1 MDELVKMVLDET
13 HEKMEKSIKHLENEL
28 MRIRA
33 GKADTHIVDGIMV
46 DYYGVMTP
54 LPQVSNIGT
63 PDAKTVMIQPWDKS
77 MINPIE
83 KAIMQANIGI
93 TPENNG
99 EIIRLSI
106 PPLTEERRRDLVK
119 QVKHEGEDT
128 KIGIRNARR
137 DANDELKS
145 LQKEEGL
152 PEDEQKNGESE
163 VQKLTDQYIEKIEK
177 DIQAKEADIMTV

>member
-1 MDELVKMVLDET
+1 MDELVTMVLDDAR
-13 HEKMEKSIKHLENEL
+13 EKMDKSIEHLENEL
-28 MRIRA
+28 LSIRA
-33 GKADTHIVDGIMV
+33 GKASPRILDGIMV

-54 LPQVSNIGT
+54 LSQVSNIGT
-63 PDAKTVMIQPWDKS
+63 PDAKSVTIQPWDKN
-77 MINPIE
+77 MIHPIE
-83 KAIMQANIGI
+83 KSIMQANIGI

-99 EIIRLSI
+99 EVIRLGI

-137 DANDELKS
+137 EANDELKS
-145 LQKEEGL
+145 LQKDGL

-163 VQKLTDQYIEKIEK
+163 VQKLTDQYIEKVEK
-177 DIQAKEADIMTV
+177 DLEAKEADIMTV